1 MGDLPATHGTLRLG
15 SLAKAAEEVSEASP
29 VEALPV
35 GLALLLLGLLVV
47 RVAYPRIEGAL
58 LGSHGLGPNQR
69 VTWGG
74 VELAFVA
81 ASILVAL
88 EMTYLGLRW
97 LHPRSPLDGLL
108 AMDISLL
115 LGSAVAL
122 ALAAMTTRRLNPGL
136 SQAQS
141 LERAGDAMGFSL
153 QGRGWRLFGFG
164 ALGLAL
170 AVPAIFGVMASV
182 PYLLQVLEIEQQ
194 PQAVLQELLA
204 LEGIALG
211 AGLLLAT
218 LVGPALEEVLF
229 RGLVQPLAVQN
240 LGVINGILI
249 TSIVF
254 GAIHGQVAFL
264 PVFALS
270 LVLGYLRHR
279 SGSLL
284 PAIIGH
290 CLWNGGTMALSLS
303 A

>member
-1 MGDLPATHGTLRLG
+1 MGDLPATFGAHFLG
-15 SLAKAAEEVSEASP
+15 SLAKAAEEASDATP
-29 VEALPV
+29 AEVLPFGLGMLLLGALLLRVAHTRVEAL
-35 GLALLLLGLLVV
+35 LLGG
-47 RVAYPRIEGAL
+47 R
-58 LGSHGLGPNQR
+58 GSVSAQR

-74 VELAFVA
+74 VELAFAA

-88 EMTYLGLRW
+88 QVVSAGMGW

-115 LGSAVAL
+115 FGCAIAL
-122 ALAAMTTRRLNPGL
+122 VLAGMTTRRANPGL
-136 SQAQS
+136 SQAQG
-141 LERAGDAMGFSL
+141 LEQAGDAMGFSL
-153 QGRGWRLFGFG
+153 QGRGQRLFGFG
-164 ALGLAL
+164 ALGLTL
-170 AVPAIFGVMASV
+170 AVPAILGVMACT
-182 PYLLQVLEIEQQ
+182 PYLLQLLDIEQL
-194 PQAVLQELLA
+194 PQAVLEELLA
-204 LEGIALG
+204 LDGVSLG

-240 LGVINGILI
+240 LGALNGILI
-249 TSIVF
+249 TSIAF

-284 PAIIGH
+284 PAIVGH
-290 CLWNGGTMALSLS
+290 CLWNGGTMVLALS